1 MKIKKP
7 ELKRALRVA
16 FDAEQNTFAELFA
29 GVDLPFRYGGRWYS
43 VPVKIEPDVCFH
55 GKSMYSMDC
64 LFDRIVDKATAH
76 IKAVEE
82 KRKAAQ

>member
-1 MKIKKP
+1 MKIKKS
-7 ELKRALRVA
+7 EVRKALRVA
-16 FDAEQNTFAELFA
+16 FNAEQNTFAELFA
-29 GVDLPFRYGGRWYS
+29 GVDLPFWYDGCRYS
-43 VPVKIEPDVCFH
+43 VPVKIEPDDCFR

-64 LFDRIVDKATAH
+64 LFDRVVDKATAH